1 MTFKSLV
8 IVFQEDHACRDPYY
22 MGFSFD
28 GNKFILKGE
37 FNKTDMIQLCKDRE
51 ISWGESGGIAS
62 YDLANLLLEDCLG
75 KKASHALVSK
85 LNRSLLLFPHGNGI
99 VWILWEEDL
108 KKWAN
113 FPNYGILPR
122 EGYISALE
130 NDVLTI
136 HFPVPGVTYN
146 QIG

>member
-28 GNKFILKGE
+28 GKKFVLKGE
-37 FNKTDMIQLCKDRE
+37 FNRMDMIQLCQDRE
-51 ISWGESGGIAS
+51 ISWGESGGSAS
-62 YDLANLLLEDCLG
+62 YDLANHLLEDCLG
-75 KKASHALVSK
+75 KKVSHELDSK
-85 LNRSLLLFPHGNGI
+85 LNRSLLTFPQGDGM

-108 KKWAN
+108 KKWGN
-113 FPNYGILPR
+113 FLNYEILPR
-122 EGYISALE
+122 EGYVSAHE
-130 NDVLTI
+130 NEVLTI
-136 HFPVPGVTYN
+136 HFPVTGVTYN